1 MVSTN
6 MKATLIDRK
15 ATTLEPFGGEFTI
28 GNFTVKNHHLYSVT
42 VDKKGNPVNERVSRL
57 IWLNKVILNTETNEV
72 ELELIFYYM
81 KKYYKTTIPR
91 RMFADKSLQVLTAV
105 GADIPT
111 NKVGYIIRFL
121 SMLEDEITENI
132 SYSHSNIGWVTDEK
146 GDIAFKHYQLITS
159 NTDQVSQYNGFLDI
173 KPSGTLEGWI
183 NLMKARVQGKTPLE
197 FAMVLGFSAS
207 VNALLAMWSPMEVL
221 MVHIAGESSTGKT
234 TATRVAVSSY
244 GKPDHNGLI
253 RNWNSTDNAL
263 LKLVADNF
271 GVPITLDEASS
282 KTHGDFTS
290 VIYRLA
296 EGQDKSRLSKE
307 SEMKEQ
313 ATWNTTII
321 STAEHKLT
329 EKSAKNNGITVRLP
343 EFVNKTWTESADHAQ
358 ALKVGVSEHYGH
370 SGVFFVKFLL
380 AHAQQKED
388 ILQKYTKW
396 KKEFEENFIVK
407 DEFSGR
413 LAEKYAIILLTAE
426 LFNQCFK
433 QYQLN
438 VNLEALFQFVLE
450 NDAETAGTRT
460 LDAKAIDVIKQFVV
474 RHHVRFE
481 RDGQSHEGLEYY
493 GTIKTKDTY
502 LEVGILKS
510 TLETELKAQG
520 FSSFDTVM
528 KQLKSNGYLNAEQG
542 KHTRKRKLNGEERA
556 TLVILKLDKELLSSL
571 SNTTEATPKPK
582 PINKDSKLSS
592 LVNRKR
598 DTQKEIEEMLE
609 DE

>member
-1 MVSTN
+1 MVSTR
-6 MKATLIDRK
+6 MKATLIDKENPILNQFRK
-15 ATTLEPFGGEFTI
+15 ELTI
-28 GNFTVKNHHLYSVT
+28 RKFIVKNNCLYLL
-42 VDKKGNPVNERVSRL
+42 KKNDDGEVSNEYVCRL
-57 IWLNKVILNTETNEV
+57 IWLNRIVVDKETNQV
-72 ELELIFYYM
+72 KLELIYHYLQRYH
-81 KKYYKTTIPR
+81 KITIPR
-91 RMFADKSLQVLTAV
+91 SMFADKKLQALTEFGV
-105 GADIPT
+105 DVPIL
-111 NKVGYIIRFL
+111 KVGHIISFL
-121 SMLEDEITENI
+121 SMLEDDMRESID
-132 SYSHSNIGWVTDEK
+132 YSHNTIGWEQDEA
-146 GDIAFKHYQLITS
+146 GNLAFKHYHFITAS
-159 NTDQVSQYNGFLDI
+159 KQISQYNGFLDI

-183 NLMKARVQGKTPLE
+183 DLMKAEVQGKTPLE
-197 FAMVLGFSAS
+197 FAMILGFSAP

-234 TATRVAVSSY
+234 TSTRIAVSSF

-253 RNWNSTDNAL
+253 RNWNSTGNAQ

-282 KTHGDFTS
+282 KTQGDFTTI
-290 VIYRLA
+290 IYQLA
-296 EGQDKSRLSKE
+296 EGQDKSRLTKE

>member
-6 MKATLIDRK
+6 LKATLINKENSILKQFREE
-15 ATTLEPFGGEFTI
+15 LTI
-28 GNFTVKNHHLYSVT
+28 RNFIVKNNCLYVL
-42 VDKKGNPVNERVSRL
+42 KKGEDGEVFSEYVCRL
-57 IWLNKVILNTETNEV
+57 IWLNRIIVDKGTNQV
-72 ELELIFYYM
+72 ELELIYHYLQQYR
-81 KKYYKTTIPR
+81 KITIPR
-91 RMFADKSLQVLTAV
+91 SMFADKKLQALTEFGV
-105 GADIPT
+105 DVPIK
-111 NKVGYIIRFL
+111 KVGLIISFL
-121 SMLEDEITENI
+121 SKLEEDMRAPIA
-132 SYSHSNIGWVTDEK
+132 YSHNTIGWEKDEA
-146 GDIAFKHYQLITS
+146 GNLAFKHYHFITAS
-159 NTDQVSQYNGFLDI
+159 KQTSQYNGFLDI
-173 KPSGTLEGWI
+173 KPFGTLGGWI
-183 NLMKARVQGKTPLE
+183 DLMKAEVQGKTPLE
-197 FAMVLGFSAS
+197 FAMILGFSAP

-234 TATRVAVSSY
+234 TATRIAVSSF

-253 RNWNSTDNAL
+253 RNWNSTGNAQ

-282 KTHGDFTS
+282 KTQGDFTTI
-290 VIYRLA
+290 IYQLA
-296 EGQDKSRLSKE
+296 EGQDKSRLTKE

-426 LFNQCFK
+426 LFNECFK
-433 QYQLN
+433 QYQLD

-450 NDAETAGTRT
+450 NDSETAGTRT

-474 RHHVRFE
+474 RHQVRFE
-481 RDGQSHEGLEYY
+481 RDGQSHQGLEYY

-528 KQLKSNGYLNAEQG
+528 KQLKTSGYLDAEKN
-542 KHTRKRKLNGEERA
+542 KHTRKRKINDETQICAVLR
-556 TLVILKLDKELLSSL
+556 LDKELLSSL
-571 SNTTEATPKPK
+571 SNDQAIPSPKPK
-582 PINKDSKLSS
+582 PISKNSKLGS
-592 LVNRKR
+592 LLDRKR

>member
-6 MKATLIDRK
+6 MKATLIDKKDPILNRFRK
-15 ATTLEPFGGEFTI
+15 ELTI
-28 GNFTVKNHHLYSVT
+28 HIFIVKNNCLYLL
-42 VDKKGNPVNERVSRL
+42 KKNDDGEVSNEYVCRL
-57 IWLNKVILNTETNEV
+57 IWLNRIVVDKETNQV
-72 ELELIFYYM
+72 KLELIYHYLQRYH
-81 KKYYKTTIPR
+81 KITIPR
-91 RMFADKSLQVLTAV
+91 SMFADKKLQALTEFGV
-105 GADIPT
+105 DVPIL
-111 NKVGYIIRFL
+111 KVSHIISFL
-121 SMLEDEITENI
+121 SMLENDMRAPME
-132 SYSHSNIGWVTDEK
+132 YSHNTIGWEQDEA
-146 GDIAFKHYQLITS
+146 GNLAFKHYDFITTS
-159 NTDQVSQYNGFLDI
+159 KQISQYNGFLDI
-173 KPSGTLEGWI
+173 QPSGTLEGWI
-183 NLMKARVQGKTPLE
+183 DLMKAEVQRKTALE
-197 FAMVLGFSAS
+197 FAMILGFSAP

-234 TATRVAVSSY
+234 TATRVAVSSF

-253 RNWNSTDNAL
+253 RNWNSTGNAQ

-282 KTHGDFTS
+282 KTQGDFTTI
-290 VIYRLA
+290 IYQLA
-296 EGQDKSRLSKE
+296 EGQDKSRLTKE

-380 AHAQQKED
+380 VHAQQKED

-396 KKEFEENFIVK
+396 KQEFEENFIVK

-426 LFNQCFK
+426 LFNECFN

-438 VNLEALFQFVLE
+438 VDSEALFQFVLE

-474 RHHVRFE
+474 RHHMRFE
-481 RDGQSHEGLEYY
+481 RNGQNHEGIEYY
-493 GTIKTKDTY
+493 GKIKTKETY

-510 TLETELKAQG
+510 VLENELKAQG

-528 KQLKSNGYLNAEQG
+528 KQLKSNGYLDFEHG
-542 KHTRKRKLNGEERA
+542 KHTRKRKINNETKTCAVLR
-556 TLVILKLDKELLSSL
+556 LDKELLSSL
-571 SNTTEATPKPK
+571 SNDETTLKPR
-582 PINKDSKLSS
+582 PIDKNSNLSS
-592 LVNRKR
+592 LLSRNRNTKR
-598 DTQKEIEEMLE
+598 EIEEMLE